1 MFIFALITLFIFFL
15 SWVTRRSPKKSISID
30 MSFDSKLLN
39 IHDHEDDDNIIN
51 NSSTTETVYL
61 GTEPMSRLLESL
73 LHV

>member
-1 MFIFALITLFIFFL
+1 
-15 SWVTRRSPKKSISID
+15 

-39 IHDHEDDDNIIN
+39 IHDDEDDDNIIN